1 MSQWQGRQWLA
12 VTLYSLV
19 MCQVRACADLVV
31 LNAAVGACGKETKLN
46 FWSYIHVMEIHW
58 STGLCILAAAVQ
70 GQPVVTGAAVDAG
83 PRTWRNKKAGFGSC
97 GACQDAVHLTP
108 DIVTWNTM
116 LGAWAKGSEWQ
127 RSLHVFEALLN
138 WNYAVRRRQPCSPN
152 IGSRL

>member
-31 LNAAVGACGKETKLN
+31 LNAAVGACGKETKRN
-46 FWSYIHVMEIHW
+46 FWSYIHVMEVHR

-83 PRTWRNKKAGFGSC
+83 PRTWRNQKKAGFGNCVPARMPYISPPILSPGTQC
-97 GACQDAVHLTP
+97 LGRGQKVPSGNVPSTYLKLCCFG
-108 DIVTWNTM
+108 TM
-116 LGAWAKGSEWQ
+116 QCASV
-127 RSLHVFEALLN
+127 SHVA
-138 WNYAVRRRQPCSPN
+138 PT
-152 IGSRL
+152 